1 MVLFKQQSSDE
12 VNLKLEDKSSE
23 LLLIDDKKFI
33 SEMNASINNLL
44 MSDNKSFLRHSDI
57 MLDPS
62 LLEHGVMVDELTELE
77 VSIQS

>member
-1 MVLFKQQSSDE
+1 M
-12 VNLKLEDKSSE
+12 
-23 LLLIDDKKFI
+23 IDDKKFI